1 VHEKTFLA
9 FFLVE
14 HHVIREKGSIGKD
27 QAVNFLRTDVPSSH
41 YKAGLSWIAE
51 EIETTIHNGH
61 SVTRTP
67 EVSDYDEHK
76 IIPFDKDE
84 QLRITLRTI
93 QRYMVELHK
102 AWFWARDD
110 LRETLENPNLQIS
123 IAYLGS
129 DEPLHLFN
137 HDFETHLIK
146 LDELLRRAWPSGTEP
161 YDLTE

>member
-1 VHEKTFLA
+1 MNTLFASFQPTEDVVAIL
-9 FFLVE
+9 
-14 HHVIREKGSIGKD
+14 SS
-27 QAVNFLRTDVPSSH
+27 LRQ
-41 YKAGLSWIAE
+41 AGLSWIAE
-51 EIETTIHNGH
+51 EIETTIRNGH
-61 SVTRTP
+61 SVTKTRQ
-67 EVSDYDEHK
+67 VADYDEHK

-129 DEPLHLFN
+129 GRTPLTGGVRK
-137 HDFETHLIK
+137 D
-146 LDELLRRAWPSGTEP
+146 
-161 YDLTE
+161 